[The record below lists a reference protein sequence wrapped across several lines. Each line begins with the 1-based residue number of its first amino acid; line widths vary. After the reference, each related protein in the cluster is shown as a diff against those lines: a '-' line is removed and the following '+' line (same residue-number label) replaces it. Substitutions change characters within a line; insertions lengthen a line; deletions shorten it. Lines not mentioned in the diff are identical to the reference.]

1 MKINDIV
8 HHWTNKYDL
17 IGKVSTITSAGR
29 ATCSVIK
36 DNNNNWTMKNFS
48 FNPKE
53 DNHKG
58 YPPEEYPEYY
68 L

>member
-1 MKINDIV
+1 MKINDII
-8 HHWTNKYDL
+8 HHWTRKYDL
-17 IGKVSTITSAGR
+17 IGRVESVMKDRVICG
-29 ATCSVIK
+29 VIK
-36 DNNNNWTMKNFS
+36 DNNNNWTMKNFR

-58 YPPEEYPEYY
+58 HPPEEYPEYY